1 MSFFDEQDY
10 LESDIGDQLTPDER
24 CGLLMLPVS
33 VFFADLKEIGQVEDY
48 VPRWSL
54 SYRLPKNAPVP
65 AEQERDGVTFGQV
78 IFAVAQL
85 IGEKTWKKDAGDK
98 MEVVWDCIDK
108 GVSPKKSCISVQDGD
123 LHRPEYNAGCW
134 VIKSSRREDEGRPA
148 IYDKDGSPI
157 YDKKT
162 DELIGDLK
170 GVAQPGDLCMVV
182 IRVWAQKAQDRI
194 NFTLEG
200 VRLVKRGGGMKEA
213 ALKQRDQAVSKLEG
227 NVLLTLPA
235 GFDGPDEEEEEPKPE
250 RSSKKKKSAA
260 KKKVGKKTPAKKK
273 GSVFR
278 SRKR

>member
-1 MSFFDEQDY
+1 
-10 LESDIGDQLTPDER
+10 
-24 CGLLMLPVS
+24 MLPVS

-48 VPRWSL
+48 DPRWSL

-65 AEQERDGVTFGQV
+65 KRQGVTFGQI
-78 IFAVAQL
+78 IFAVSQL
-85 IGEKTWKKDAGDK
+85 IGEKTWKKDASEK

-108 GVSPKKSCISVQDGD
+108 GVSPKKSSISVQDGD
-123 LHRPEYNAGCW
+123 LHKPEYNAGCW

-200 VRLVKRGGGMKEA
+200 VRLVRRGGGMKAA

-227 NVLLTLPA
+227 NVLPALPD
-235 GFDGPDEEEEEPKPE
+235 GFDGPDEEEEEPKPK
-250 RSSKKKKSAA
+250 RGSKKKDAA
-260 KKKVGKKTPAKKK
+260 KKKVGKKAPTKKK